1 MDHPIMPLFVI
12 NNFTNNTRTRININN
27 FEKIYFLPLITDIYG
42 HNLFDKFHTFTKKKR
57 KLQKYKKREKQ
68 INKLK
73 KEK

>member
-12 NNFTNNTRTRININN
+12 NNFTNNTRTRIDINN

-42 HNLFDKFHTFTKKKR
+42 HNLFDKFHTFTKKKENF
-57 KLQKYKKREKQ
+57 KSIKKREKQ